1 MEGESTLTTNN
12 EGGSS
17 SLPTTH
23 SNDIVIIIPPAGA
36 LPEIEV
42 EYEQHLES
50 YHRTVSTIY
59 FLRRLIIEEFD
70 ADPAV
75 LMRCWPIH
83 PSLLYQVF
91 RRYSNAAFG
100 TE

>member
-23 SNDIVIIIPPAGA
+23 SNDIVIIIAPAGA

-70 ADPAV
+70 
-75 LMRCWPIH
+75 
-83 PSLLYQVF
+83 
-91 RRYSNAAFG
+91 RRSCCLDAMLAYSSIFAIPGIQAI
-100 TE
+100 